1 LSADVS
7 AAGLAS
13 RWPSCSIPPLFPE
26 RGYESTA
33 TVELRPRYED
43 IAQDGRVQ
51 LTSLMPGLGAV
62 WRALGSTKKLDGF
75 RARGILPILRRL
87 VIVGERG
94 PFSPEAPIHC
104 TGTWRLAREKDGER
118 IFADMWLDAFA
129 PIGSILATP
138 TADAE
143 RVLVG
148 RIYAE
153 HVVTRPFA
161 PPAERKV
168 TRLDMQGLPSVPED
182 EHPYEE
188 AEDLV
193 AGHVLE
199 RTGELTFGM
208 MHTDSNQH
216 VNSLVYPRVFEETLV
231 RTLAS
236 RGDVPDPSSLLA
248 RAVELRYRKPFFTG
262 ERASIA
268 ARIER
273 TSSGPHRV
281 VAVGSFAPSG
291 NAARPSSTAAMW
303 LG

>member
-1 LSADVS
+1 
-7 AAGLAS
+7 
-13 RWPSCSIPPLFPE
+13 
-26 RGYESTA
+26 
-33 TVELRPRYED
+33 
-43 IAQDGRVQ
+43 
-51 LTSLMPGLGAV
+51 MPGLGAV
-62 WRALGSTKKLDGF
+62 WRALGSSKKLDGF
-75 RARGILPILRRL
+75 RAQGILPILRRL

-94 PFSPEAPIHC
+94 PFSPEAPIFC

-118 IFADMWLDAFA
+118 IFANMWLDAFA
-129 PIGSILATP
+129 PHGSILAPP
-138 TADAE
+138 TEDAE

-168 TRLDMQGLPSVPED
+168 TRLDVPGLPAVPED

-193 AGHVLE
+193 TGHALE
-199 RTGELTFGM
+199 RAGELTFGM

-216 VNSLVYPRVFEETLV
+216 VNSLVYPRVFEETIV
-231 RTLAS
+231 RALAS

-248 RAVELRYRKPFFTG
+248 RVVELRYRKPFFTG

-268 ARIER
+268 AHIER
-273 TSSGPHRV
+273 APSGPHRV
-281 VAVGSFAPSG
+281 VAVGSFSPFRDG
-291 NAARPSSTAAMW
+291 ARMSSTVAMW